1 MQFWTEQEAYD
12 FYNAYAGVKGF
23 SIRRS
28 SSHSVKNST
37 TIKNRTFCCSR
48 AGITL
53 NSSCIIFLI
62 VKVRTS
68 RPISK
73 GIILTKDNLAK
84 RNWTGSKQCCFFT
97 KMRQLDTCFFTA
109 IFIRLRG
116 QLLMCQQEFNP
127 PSLSVK
133 TCSGGSQ
140 DFVSPRCNLEI
151 NKTSLIE
158 KTLGITHTLKLKDKQ
173 DYY

>member
-1 MQFWTEQEAYD
+1 MQFRTEQEAYD

-73 GIILTKDNLAK
+73 GIILTMDNLAK
-84 RNWTGSKQCCFFT
+84 RNWTGSKQCCFCHKDETIRHLVYDCHFY
-97 KMRQLDTCFFTA
+97 QAAWA
-109 IFIRLRG
+109 II
-116 QLLMCQQEFNP
+116 N
-127 PSLSVK
+127 
-133 TCSGGSQ
+133 
-140 DFVSPRCNLEI
+140 VS
-151 NKTSLIE
+151 T
-158 KTLGITHTLKLKDKQ
+158 GI
-173 DYY
+173 